1 MKTFPLY
8 LAIALGALLLA
19 LPLHSQVPQAPRT
32 PLQALQAIKVQNDE
46 HLKKQAEMIVK
57 LDELQ
62 KQAQQIKFLSKRG

>member
-19 LPLHSQVPQAPRT
+19 LPLHSQPPQEPRT
-32 PLQALQAIKVQNDE
+32 PVQALQAIKAQNE
-46 HLKKQAEMIVK
+46 QHLKKQAEMIAK

-62 KQAQQIKFLSKRG
+62 KQAQQIKFLSARG